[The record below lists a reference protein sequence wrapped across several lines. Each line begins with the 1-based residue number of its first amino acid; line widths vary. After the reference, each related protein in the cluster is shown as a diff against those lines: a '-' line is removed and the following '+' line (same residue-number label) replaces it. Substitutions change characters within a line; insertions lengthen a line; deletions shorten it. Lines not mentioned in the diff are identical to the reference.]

1 MSQVPC
7 KPYKILTL
15 GDIETDQDYYDPGK
29 IYSKCISKL
38 NKTKTRKKS
47 FTFQARFMRY
57 IPKVCIIT
65 MKVTQ
70 TAKKSRKL
78 VCFPETYAILCFP
91 VTRDP

>member
-38 NKTKTRKKS
+38 NKTKTRS
-47 FTFQARFMRY
+47 WFYDF
-57 IPKVCIIT
+57 
-65 MKVTQ
+65 
-70 TAKKSRKL
+70 
-78 VCFPETYAILCFP
+78 
-91 VTRDP
+91 